1 MQDRRVE
8 VRQAV
13 GRWGRAGQEILV
25 RVVDEVEGTVA
36 GEQERVARA
45 GRVRQFLQGLGQ
57 REFEAA
63 DAEAAV
69 QGGHGVAD
77 RQVVEEAVDGA
88 DAEGV
93 AGRSTRR
100 TRPGPGWGRGV
111 PPGRTAR
118 GDRPRAPDPT
128 GDTGLW
134 APPGRRDP
142 GARRAGGLLA
152 IGAKELSLGQVW
164 HGLFEDS
171 GTYGDVVVAERLSR
185 TVLGLLAGAAL
196 GLAGAVL
203 QALTRNPLADPGLLG
218 INAGASAAV
227 VTAVTFLGITSLSG
241 YVWFAFFGAAA
252 VGALVWFLG
261 GSRGAT
267 PVRLALAGTA
277 ISAALYGYLQA
288 VMIMDD
294 AALGKMR
301 VLDGRFA
308 VRGERIDHPQ
318 VLPSPA
324 GRHGPGA
331 GPVPAAQRHG
341 HGRRHRQGARR
352 QPEPDAGAVHAGR
365 DRAVRGGDRGLRAD
379 RVRRADGS
387 ARRAVL
393 HRARPALDPAV
404 RGDPVARAAARR
416 RRHRPDRGPAL
427 AELQVGIIT
436 AILGGPVFIYLV
448 RRRRTAQL

>member
-1 MQDRRVE
+1 MLVDSPPEQRAETAPAPPTRRAI
-8 VRQAV
+8 RAFGLLLAV
-13 GRWGRAGQEILV
+13 AILV
-25 RVVDEVEGTVA
+25 LVA
-36 GEQERVARA
+36 LA
-45 GRVRQFLQGLGQ
+45 
-57 REFEAA
+57 
-63 DAEAAV
+63 
-69 QGGHGVAD
+69 
-77 RQVVEEAVDGA
+77 
-88 DAEGV
+88 
-93 AGRSTRR
+93 SI
-100 TRPGPGWGRGV
+100 
-111 PPGRTAR
+111 
-118 GDRPRAPDPT
+118 
-128 GDTGLW
+128 
-134 APPGRRDP
+134 
-142 GARRAGGLLA
+142 A

-227 VTAVTFLGITSLSG
+227 VTAISYLGVTSLSG

-301 VLDGRFA
+301 FWTVGSLSSASESTIR
-308 VRGERIDHPQ
+308 Q
-318 VLPSPA
+318 VLPFLLAGVVLALALSRPLNAMAMGDDTAKALGANLNRTRALSMLAATVLCGAATAACGPIVFVGLMVPHVVRSFTGPDLRWILPYAAILSPVLLLGA
-324 GRHGPGA
+324 DVIGRI
-331 GPVPAAQRHG
+331 V
-341 HGRRHRQGARR
+341 
-352 QPEPDAGAVHAGR
+352 
-365 DRAVRGGDRGLRAD
+365 
-379 RVRRADGS
+379 
-387 ARRAVL
+387 
-393 HRARPALDPAV
+393 ARP
-404 RGDPVARAAARR
+404 
-416 RRHRPDRGPAL
+416 
-427 AELQVGIIT
+427 AELQVGIVT

>member
-1 MQDRRVE
+1 MLVESPPEQRAETAPAPPTRRA
-8 VRQAV
+8 VRAFGLLLSV
-13 GRWGRAGQEILV
+13 AILV
-25 RVVDEVEGTVA
+25 LVA
-36 GEQERVARA
+36 LA
-45 GRVRQFLQGLGQ
+45 
-57 REFEAA
+57 
-63 DAEAAV
+63 
-69 QGGHGVAD
+69 
-77 RQVVEEAVDGA
+77 
-88 DAEGV
+88 
-93 AGRSTRR
+93 SI
-100 TRPGPGWGRGV
+100 
-111 PPGRTAR
+111 
-118 GDRPRAPDPT
+118 
-128 GDTGLW
+128 
-134 APPGRRDP
+134 
-142 GARRAGGLLA
+142 A

-227 VTAVTFLGITSLSG
+227 VTAITFLGITSLSG

-301 VLDGRFA
+301 FWTIGSLSAATDSV
-308 VRGERIDHPQ
+308 ITQ
-318 VLPSPA
+318 VLPFLLA
-324 GRHGPGA
+324 GM
-331 GPVPAAQRHG
+331 
-341 HGRRHRQGARR
+341 
-352 QPEPDAGAVHAGR
+352 
-365 DRAVRGGDRGLRAD
+365 
-379 RVRRADGS
+379 
-387 ARRAVL
+387 VL
-393 HRARPALDPAV
+393 ALALARPLNAMAMGDDTAKALGANLNRTRALSMLAATVLCGAATAACGPIVFVGLMVPHVV
-404 RGDPVARAAARR
+404 RSFTGPDLRWILPYAAILSPVLLLGADVLGRIVAR
-416 RRHRPDRGPAL
+416 PS
-427 AELQVGIIT
+427 ELQVGIVT
-436 AILGGPVFIYLV
+436 AILGGPVFIFLV